1 MKTKRLYNKPEI
13 VFEDFS
19 LSTNIALGCDVKT
32 HTPAAEKCGLEVVT
46 GKFVF
51 ISELTGCNYTA
62 GVTPEGIY
70 NGICYD
76 VPTESNDL
84 FNS

>member
-32 HTPAAEKCGLEVVT
+32 HTPAAEKCGIEMT
-46 GKFVF
+46 PGSGQIVF
-51 ISELTGCNYTA
+51 ISEETGCNYHYA
-62 GVTPEGIY
+62 DGAFNE
-70 NGICYD
+70 ICYY
-76 VPTESNDL
+76 VPYETSEL